1 MNPMPHYN
9 IGGTV
14 NNWKVWAW
22 SLLAAANGGG
32 ANSALNGLA
41 MPDVYN
47 LSHEGLIHLA
57 KGALIGALVPVLTLL
72 KNSPLPS
79 VQTTTQTTT
88 LQKITTV
95 TPAPDAP
102 KE

>member
-1 MNPMPHYN
+1 MNN
-9 IGGTV
+9 L
-14 NNWKVWAW
+14 KAW
-22 SLLAAANGGG
+22 LYSLAAAGIGG
-32 ANSALNGLA
+32 ASNAALGAIA
-41 MPDVYN
+41 MPDTFNFTHQGLLN
-47 LSHEGLIHLA
+47 LGKI
-57 KGALIGALVPVLTLL
+57 ALIGALVPVLTLL